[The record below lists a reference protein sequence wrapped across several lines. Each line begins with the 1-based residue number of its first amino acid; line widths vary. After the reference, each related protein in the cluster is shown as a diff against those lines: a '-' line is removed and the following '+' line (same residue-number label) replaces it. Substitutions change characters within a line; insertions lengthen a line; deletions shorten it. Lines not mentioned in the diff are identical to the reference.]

1 MKILKTIII
10 EDDSDSQYVLS
21 TLLAE
26 YFPHIVLLAQCYSAA
41 EGEAAIKQMKPDLIF
56 LDIDLGDK
64 DAFQLLNTLENLN
77 FEIIFVSGY
86 ANFAAQ
92 AFRWSAVD
100 YLVKPVTLSLL
111 TEALEKAERRLLLPN
126 TIEQIR
132 LLLENM
138 NSLQRAKP
146 LAKLALP
153 TLNEIEFVNVN
164 DIVRVEGD
172 KNYSTFFLND
182 KRKITVSRTLGEYE
196 KMLEGITFMRI
207 QKSHLINLIYVKKYL
222 KGDGGWVLTADG
234 VEVPVSP
241 LKREALLSQLSM
253 GVEV

>member
-64 DAFQLLNTLENLN
+64 DAF
-77 FEIIFVSGY
+77 
-86 ANFAAQ
+86 AAQ

-111 TEALEKAERRLLLPN
+111 SEALEKAERRLLIPN

-164 DIVRVEGD
+164 DIVRVEGE

-196 KMLEGITFMRI
+196 KMLDGITFMRV

-234 VEVPVSP
+234 AEVPVSP
-241 LKREALLSQLSM
+241 LKRESLLSQLSM